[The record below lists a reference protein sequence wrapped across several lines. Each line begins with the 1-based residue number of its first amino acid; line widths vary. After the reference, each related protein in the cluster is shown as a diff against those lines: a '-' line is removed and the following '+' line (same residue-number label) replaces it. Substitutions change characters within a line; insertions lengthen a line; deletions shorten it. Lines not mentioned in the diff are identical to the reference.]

1 MLFTSYEFLGFLLV
15 LFPLY
20 YLVPKKYQWMLLLA
34 ASYIFYFMAGAYC
47 LVYILV
53 TTATV
58 YLLGRKIENLREE
71 QSAYLKEHR
80 AELGKEE
87 KKAYKSS
94 MKKRQWQVLLIAL
107 FVGLGIL
114 AVVKYTNFAIYN
126 VNLALHTFGS
136 KRQFDFLDIAL
147 PMGISFYTFQALGY
161 ISDVYRGTSE
171 AEKNPFKFA
180 LFVSFFPQ
188 LVQGPISRF
197 QDLSRTLYREHSF
210 DGKAVSFGLERILW
224 GFFKKLVIADRILV
238 GVNEIIKNPE
248 SYSGAFVFVGM
259 MFYALELY
267 ADFTGGIDITIGTA
281 QVLGIT
287 VTENFNRPYFSK
299 SIKEYW
305 RRWHITMGTWFTDYI
320 FYPISV
326 CKPMLKFSKFS
337 RAHFGEAIGKRMPVY
352 LSSFAVW
359 LATGIWHGASWNF
372 VVWGLG
378 NWVVIMISQ
387 EFEPLY
393 RKFHEKVNGMI
404 NRKRA
409 AGREFVLADNGFYR
423 LFQILRTILLMS
435 CLRSFDC
442 YRDVPLTF
450 RMFGTMFTGGNWH
463 VLWDGS
469 LLGLGLSVTDYVI
482 LAAGLILL
490 VSVSLLQ
497 RGGSVRERIAAKPYP
512 VRFAVWYGLFLL
524 VLLMGA
530 YGIGYDASQFIYNQ
544 F

>member
-1 MLFTSYEFLGFLLV
+1 MLFTSYEFLGFLAV
-15 LFPLY
+15 LFLLY
-20 YLVPKKYQWMLLLA
+20 YLIPKKYQWMLLLA
-34 ASYIFYFMAGAYC
+34 ASYVFYFMAGAYC
-47 LVYILV
+47 LVYILI
-53 TTATV
+53 TTVTV
-58 YLLGRKIENLREE
+58 YLLGCRIEDLREK
-71 QSAYLKEHR
+71 QSAYLKEHK

-87 KKAYKSS
+87 KKAYKNGI
-94 MKKRQWQVLLIAL
+94 KKRQWRILLIGL
-107 FVGLGIL
+107 LINLGIL
-114 AVVKYTNFAIYN
+114 AGVKYTNFAIYN
-126 VNLALHTFGS
+126 VNLALHSFGS
-136 KRQFDFLDIAL
+136 IRQLDFLDIAL

-161 ISDVYRGTSE
+161 IIDVYRGTSR
-171 AEKNPFKFA
+171 AERNPFKFA

-197 QDLSRTLYREHSF
+197 QDLSKTLYAEHSF
-210 DGKAVSFGLERILW
+210 DAKEVSFGLERILW

-238 GVNEIIKNPE
+238 GVNEIVKNPE
-248 SYSGAFVFVGM
+248 SYGGAYVFVGM

-267 ADFTGGIDITIGTA
+267 ADFTGGIDITIGAA
-281 QVLGIT
+281 QVLGIRI
-287 VTENFNRPYFSK
+287 TENFNRPYFSK

-337 RAHFGEAIGKRMPVY
+337 REHFGEVIGKRMPVY

-387 EFEPLY
+387 ELMPLY
-393 RKFHEKVNGMI
+393 QKFHEKVNGAV
-404 NRKRA
+404 NRNRA
-409 AGREFVLADNGFYR
+409 AGGFRLENNGFYR

-450 RMFGTMFTGGNWH
+450 RMFGSMFTGGNWH
-463 VLWDGS
+463 ILWDGS
-469 LLGLGLSVTDYVI
+469 LLGLGLAPVDYWV
-482 LAAGLILL
+482 LAVGTALLIA
-490 VSVSLLQ
+490 VSLIQ
-497 RGGSVRERIAAKPYP
+497 RRGSVREKIAAKPYP
-512 VRFAVWYGLFLL
+512 VRFVIWYGLFLT